1 MLIYFQVE
9 NLLVP
14 VCQLVPQSLD
24 LSGGWIQFRVQSSDH
39 LQAGMKGQF

>member
-1 MLIYFQVE
+1 MKTYFQVD

-24 LSGGWIQFRVQSSDH
+24 LSGGGIQFRIQRSDH
-39 LQAGMKGQF
+39 LQAGRKGQN